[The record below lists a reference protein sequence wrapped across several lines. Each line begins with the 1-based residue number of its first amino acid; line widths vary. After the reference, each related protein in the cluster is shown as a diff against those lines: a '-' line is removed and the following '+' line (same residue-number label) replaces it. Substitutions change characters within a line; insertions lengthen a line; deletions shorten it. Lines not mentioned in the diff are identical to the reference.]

1 MNKIDLQ
8 KRLKNWAVNVVLFTR
23 KFPKEP
29 DFKAIR
35 NQVVRCAPSSAA
47 NYRAACRGKSK
58 ADFINKLKIVEEEL
72 DETLFWLEFIVA
84 LEASLREN
92 VIPLFNEGTELLKII
107 VSTITTS
114 KANQLKTLNKGKIET
129 K

>member
-72 DETLFWLEFIVA
+72 GETLFWLEFIVA